1 MAVISKH
8 IKVIEISGAQLMRK
22 RSRVGR
28 GEGIKIIK
36 RHSIAFIVSQALF
49 VQRLCVKRAGKSRR
63 QPMTEAPNDNAVQHS
78 GVGPRPPQVSGLTT

>member
-36 RHSIAFIVSQALF
+36 RHSIAFIVSQARKAIKCLSLHLK
-49 VQRLCVKRAGKSRR
+49 Q
-63 QPMTEAPNDNAVQHS
+63 
-78 GVGPRPPQVSGLTT
+78 